1 MKNRSLRGVFGDVFR
16 RVFGNNGGQGDL
28 HCGGPDKPRKRLLKG
43 KQMFVDKV
51 IEKKVFVTGKSER
64 GRISGVPT
72 AWRRIAVRYGLLG
85 RSEVT

>member
-1 MKNRSLRGVFGDVFR
+1 MLFIEIPRAMAGRGICIAAQKS
-16 RVFGNNGGQGDL
+16 N
-28 HCGGPDKPRKRLLKG
+28 KPRKRLLKG

-51 IEKKVFVTGKSER
+51 IEKEVFVTGKSER

-85 RSEVT
+85 RSEAT